1 MKNLSKMLFIAGT
14 VATSISSFSHSGNV
28 RQSGKYKG
36 CHSSKSSKTLHCHP
50 ERLKGREIKEKAAL
64 DTKGKY
70 RRKLYPHWIDRDGD
84 CQNERQEILIGRSL
98 VPVIF
103 KINRKGKS
111 CTVLSG
117 TWRDFYFKELLTEAS
132 EIDVY
137 HIVPLKH
144 AHDSGAFSW
153 SRDKRRQFANDPENL
168 VLTNKSYNR
177 QKGAQTP
184 LKWLPVNRSYACRYF
199 KRWLFVKRKYA
210 LEITSLEL
218 SEFKKMNC
226 KKEQV
231 QDV

>member
-1 MKNLSKMLFIAGT
+1 MKNLSKILFIAGVFT
-14 VATSISSFSHSGNV
+14 ASICSFSHSGNV

-36 CHSSKSSKTLHCHP
+36 CHSSKSSKALHCHP
-50 ERLKGREIKEKAAL
+50 ERLKKSNSKNKNFS

-70 RRKLYPHWIDRDGD
+70 KRKLYPHWIDRDGD

-111 CTVLSG
+111 CTVWSG

-132 EIDVY
+132 EVDVD

-144 AHDSGAFSW
+144 AHDSGAHSW
-153 SRDKRRQFANDPENL
+153 SRDKRRVFANDPENL
-168 VLTNKSYNR
+168 VLTNKKYNR

-184 LKWLPVNRSYACRYF
+184 LRWLPRDRAYACRYF
-199 KRWLFVKRKYA
+199 KRWLVVKRKYA
-210 LEITSLEL
+210 LEITSREL

-226 KKEQV
+226 DKEQV
-231 QDV
+231 KDV